1 MEGMLS
7 DHHLHHQHQQHQ
19 QQQHQQQQYMRN
31 PLRLFPDGV
40 SEMDAALLTEKARSA
55 LGMSLNLGL
64 WQPQPRPVNAGVPS
78 RVDQLNTALS
88 FLNPPVSSSAMASM
102 YGRTNAA
109 NGGGGGPP
117 MAPPPAPP
125 LLVPWAM
132 RGPGGWRPGPSRAP
146 GAQSGAAGGSGIGG
160 GAVPPMPLPQAA
172 QFWSQWSMMGLG
184 LNQLGLLGLGF
195 PQPQPPLPTQVP
207 LAHNAADNPQSS
219 PQSGRSSLS
228 SHSSQSPSF
237 QRYSPYP
244 VHHGK
249 RTPSP
254 PTSAAAAAPSHRI

>member
-1 MEGMLS
+1 MLS

-109 NGGGGGPP
+109 T
-117 MAPPPAPP
+117 
-125 LLVPWAM
+125 
-132 RGPGGWRPGPSRAP
+132 
-146 GAQSGAAGGSGIGG
+146 GG